1 VCSMYPEYARRA
13 SVARSVEMYATWLR
27 YGGLATR
34 SARAVESQVRC
45 LLDVYRFIVAF
56 NAQACANGEAAWHHQ
71 SDKARTGRVAVYDGN
86 KHMLQL
92 MDAAVFSMFDRATSI
107 QDTMSAPN
115 RRRKRSSPSSLP
127 PCPSQEQKRL
137 KTKSTETRDATES
150 RHYSVSS
157 RRDVVTMDKTLNVS
171 SGRLADS
178 DSDEST
184 WPSSGSSDDGRFQET
199 RQEVGILR
207 RQHDGHS
214 KVKSTFRPFRK
225 RRPALRT
232 TRNDYLSLL
241 EHTVTTMST
250 QLAQIDR
257 RLTEERIS
265 ENQRMLVSVLRAC
278 RQSPSFGSAP
288 VALAR
293 EMLARAGDNLE
304 QIVSLVGQ
312 QQQKDGEL
320 LRRLLSSIAET
331 SA

>member
-1 VCSMYPEYARRA
+1 MK
-13 SVARSVEMYATWLR
+13 T
-27 YGGLATR
+27 
-34 SARAVESQVRC
+34 
-45 LLDVYRFIVAF
+45 
-56 NAQACANGEAAWHHQ
+56 QAIEVH
-71 SDKARTGRVAVYDGN
+71 RV
-86 KHMLQL
+86 
-92 MDAAVFSMFDRATSI
+92 
-107 QDTMSAPN
+107 
-115 RRRKRSSPSSLP
+115 
-127 PCPSQEQKRL
+127 
-137 KTKSTETRDATES
+137 TES
-150 RHYSVSS
+150 RHYRMSTRQTVVSVGRSDRSCSDAFTSS
-157 RRDVVTMDKTLNVS
+157 S
-171 SGRLADS
+171 S
-178 DSDEST
+178 DSSEEEKDATEAHRRVT
-184 WPSSGSSDDGRFQET
+184 RLLRGHLHQQEY
-199 RQEVGILR
+199 G
-207 RQHDGHS
+207 
-214 KVKSTFRPFRK
+214 KSMVAKHTL
-225 RRPALRT
+225 ASAHG
-232 TRNDYLSLL
+232 DYLSLL